1 MAIVTLALIRIVTK
15 FLLSVTRNTL
25 DCNQSYYSSRIVF
38 SHIPIKSGQ
47 TGISAIQA
55 ADPENSILE
64 PTVE

>member
-47 TGISAIQA
+47 TGNSAFRSA
-55 ADPENSILE
+55 NPENPILE
-64 PTVE
+64 PNTE